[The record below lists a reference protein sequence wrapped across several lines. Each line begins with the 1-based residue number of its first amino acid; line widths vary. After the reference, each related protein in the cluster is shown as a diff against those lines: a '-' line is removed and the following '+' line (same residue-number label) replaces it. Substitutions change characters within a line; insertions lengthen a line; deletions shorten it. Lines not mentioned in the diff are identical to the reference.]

1 MESLNK
7 HPAGLKDITNITRN
21 LQDEEDKENA
31 DPRSTKKVINPGKW
45 TKEEDEKLK
54 RLVEKHGERWTF
66 IASQYPDRSD
76 VQCHRRW
83 SKVVNPNI
91 VKGSWTKKEDE
102 QLVDLVRKYGSKK
115 WTLIAKH
122 LIGRIGKQCRD
133 RWLNHLN
140 PDLKKTSLTEEEET
154 IISNAHKQLG
164 NQWVKIAQLVPGRT
178 DNAIK
183 NYCRYTMKKKNDK
196 LIR

>member
-1 MESLNK
+1 MESF
-7 HPAGLKDITNITRN
+7 NI
-21 LQDEEDKENA
+21 QDEEDKENA
-31 DPRSTKKVINPGKW
+31 DPRSAKKVINPGKW
-45 TKEEDEKLK
+45 TKEEDEKL
-54 RLVEKHGERWTF
+54 RTLVEKHGERWTF
-66 IASQYPDRSD
+66 IANQYPDRAD

-83 SKVVNPNI
+83 SKVVNPSI
-91 VKGSWTKKEDE
+91 IKGTWTKEEDE
-102 QLVDLVRKYGSKK
+102 QLVNLVRKYGTKK

-122 LIGRIGKQCRD
+122 LKGRIGKQCRD

-140 PDLKKTSLTEEEET
+140 PELKKTSLTEEEET

-183 NYCRYTMKKKNDK
+183 NYCRYTMKKKYEEK
-196 LIR
+196 